1 MRRILAYVEGPTEE
15 AFINRIVAP
24 HLYGYDLVIIPT
36 IATTKRVIGGPDFK
50 GGFVPYTKAKKEIKR
65 LLGDSDVVAVTS
77 MLDYYALPKGFPGKE
92 DMPAGDCF
100 RKVEHLED
108 RLHEDISDGRFI
120 PYFSLHEFE
129 ALVFTSPD
137 EVGAAFP
144 DEAIKGQI
152 EDINSRVNSPEE
164 IDDGKTTHPSAR
176 LMSLIPSYRKA
187 LHGPVI
193 TERIGLAAVR
203 ENCPHFAAWVTKLE
217 QLSR

>member
-24 HLYGYDLVIIPT
+24 HLYGLDLVIIPK

-50 GGFVPYTKAKKEIKR
+50 GGFVPYTKAKKEIKG

-77 MLDYYALPKGFPGKE
+77 MLDYYALPRDFPGK
-92 DMPAGDCF
+92 DDLPAGDCF

-108 RLHEDISDGRFI
+108 RLYNEISDRRFI

-137 EVGAAFP
+137 EIGAAFP
-144 DEAIKGQI
+144 DEVIKDKI

-164 IDDGKTTHPSAR
+164 IDDGKKTHPSAR
-176 LMSLIPSYRKA
+176 LINLIPSYRKA

-193 TERIGLAAVR
+193 TERIGLTAMRA
-203 ENCPHFAAWVTKLE
+203 NCLHFTGWITKLE